1 MIEFLNVV
9 AVVLIVTTL
18 LCLYRVIF
26 GPTAWDRVLAM
37 NVIGTKT
44 VIILVIIGFIYQN
57 LFLDIALTYAMIN
70 FVATIAVSKFL
81 QGDKECT

>member
-1 MIEFLNVV
+1 LIEFLNVV